1 MWFAIAAITILVIGI
16 CIFIKIKKNKVINSK
31 LTELAE
37 KNNYKLTKCS
47 SKEYNYILEND
58 HNIIYLSTIIIPKNS
73 SVTVNSKSTWCL
85 RYGGGAR
92 VGRSYPNKEYLTEL
106 KPFLIKEYSS
116 EKNIRKVV
124 ILYPTTEVLLKYVNE
139 SDIINLTQND
149 IVYGTQII
157 KFNDIDEFLI
167 K

>member
-58 HNIIYLSTIIIPKNS
+58 YNIIYLRTIIIPKNS

>member
-58 HNIIYLSTIIIPKNS
+58 HNIIYLRTIIIPKNS

-116 EKNIRKVV
+116 EKSIRKVV